1 MNLKVS
7 LASFLALVALSLVA
21 YAFSLIGVQ
30 GSIIDSVWKVFALC
44 FGLSIILGFIWP
56 EIRAVRKGDG
66 LAMSNSFVQQSPI
79 GAVINVFGGVGAVA
93 LANGRKGDKIKV
105 QLQGRH
111 AEAIIISYASTFSP
125 AVVKVTEM
133 EVSIQHGHTHNM

>member
-7 LASFLALVALSLVA
+7 LAAFLALVALSLIG
-21 YAFSLIGVQ
+21 YAFSIVGVE
-30 GSIIDSVWKVFALC
+30 SSFIDSVWKLIALS

-56 EIRAVRKGDG
+56 ELRGVKKGDG
-66 LAMSNSFVQQSPI
+66 LALSNSFVQQTAI
-79 GAVINVFGGVGAVA
+79 GAVINVFGGIGAVA
-93 LANGRKGDKIKV
+93 LQNGRKGDKIRV
-105 QLQGRH
+105 QMQGKS

-133 EVSIQHGHTHNM
+133 EIHSHSSNIHHA